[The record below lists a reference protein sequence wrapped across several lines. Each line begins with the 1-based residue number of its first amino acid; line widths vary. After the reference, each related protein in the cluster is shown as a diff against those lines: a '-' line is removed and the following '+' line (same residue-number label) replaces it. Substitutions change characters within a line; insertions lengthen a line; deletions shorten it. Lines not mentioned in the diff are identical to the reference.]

1 MPFIE
6 FFKNFTPTPAN
17 VLKAAGLGVGALF
30 VLALGFSVL
39 NSVFAGFPS
48 PLSMATNGFAVS
60 SEPAYYKEEMAQLAY
75 NDGYGIGGG
84 GVALSARNVAGISY
98 PYPQPGGTTGD
109 NAEEF
114 EVTEYSASIE
124 SRNKSNECGA
134 IADLKAKTYV
144 IFESAN
150 ESDKNCT
157 FTFKVKQDN
166 VEEILGVI
174 KGMNPRDLSENTYTI
189 KNQVDDF
196 TSETEILTKKLT
208 SLDETLA
215 SALKAYDDIQRLAT
229 QNQNADALA
238 KIIESK
244 IQLIERLTQERININ
259 EQLDRYARMKSEQL
273 DRLDYTYFHVSV
285 YERAFV
291 DGEQIVDSWKMSIQ
305 QFFTNLNKSLQ
316 DLTVNLVL
324 LLILAIQY
332 VLYIL
337 ILVVVA
343 KYVWRAVVYIW
354 NK

>member
-6 FFKNFTPTPAN
+6 FFKNFTPTPTN
-17 VLKAAGLGVGALF
+17 ILKVIGLVVGALF
-30 VLALGFSVL
+30 VLAIGFSVL
-39 NSVFAGFPS
+39 SSVFAGFPS
-48 PLSMATNGFAVS
+48 PLNIDMDGVS
-60 SEPAYYKEEMAQLAY
+60 VAGAPAYYKEEMAY
-75 NDGYGIGGG
+75 DSSYSGGYGGGEMQ
-84 GVALSARNVAGISY
+84 LSARNVSPTY

-109 NAEEF
+109 TAEEF

-134 IADLKAKTYV
+134 IADLKAKEYV

-157 FTFKVKQDN
+157 FTFKVKHDN
-166 VEEILGVI
+166 VEEILAFI
-174 KGMNPRDLSENTYTI
+174 KEMDPRDLSENTYTI

-196 TSETEILTKKLT
+196 TSETDILTKKLA

-229 QNQNADALA
+229 QNQNAEALA
-238 KIIESK
+238 KVIDSK
-244 IQLIERLTQERININ
+244 IQLIERLAQSRITIN

-291 DGEQIVDSWKMSIQ
+291 DGEQIADSWKQALAATISDVNQNLQAMSLG
-305 QFFTNLNKSLQ
+305 FVAFLS
-316 DLTVNLVL
+316 LVL
-324 LLILAIQY
+324 QY
-332 VLYIL
+332 VLLSIIL
-337 ILVVVA
+337 IFVA
-343 KYVWRAVVYIW
+343 KYLWRAAVYIW

>member
-1 MPFIE
+1 MPLIE
-6 FFKNFTPTPAN
+6 FFKNFTPTPTN
-17 VLKAAGLGVGALF
+17 ILKAIGLGVGALF

-39 NSVFAGFPS
+39 SSAFAGFPS
-48 PLSMATNGFAVS
+48 PLSIDMDGVS
-60 SEPAYYKEEMAQLAY
+60 VAGSPAYYKEEMAY
-75 NDGYGIGGG
+75 DSSYSGGYSG
-84 GVALSARNVAGISY
+84 AEMQLSARNVAPTMY

-109 NAEEF
+109 TAEEF

-124 SRNKSNECGA
+124 SRNKANECTA
-134 IADLKAKTYV
+134 IADLKAKSYV

-150 ESDKNCT
+150 ESDKNCN
-157 FTFKVKQDN
+157 FTFKVKHDN

-174 KGMNPRDLSENTYTI
+174 KGMNPRDLSVNTYTI

-196 TSETEILTKKLT
+196 TSETDILTKKLA

-244 IQLIERLTQERININ
+244 IQLIERLTQSRITIN
-259 EQLDRYARMKSEQL
+259 EQLDRYARMKEEQL
-273 DRLDYTYFHVSV
+273 DRLDYTYFHVNV
-285 YERAFV
+285 YEQAFI
-291 DGEQIVDSWKMSIQ
+291 DGEQIADSWKMSIQ
-305 QFFTNLNKSLQ
+305 QFFMKLNTSLQ
-316 DLTVNLVL
+316 DLTVNLIL

-343 KYVWRAVVYIW
+343 KYVWRAIMYIW